1 MCFLQDKSVL
11 QYYKQNFSSEA
22 IIFVIDEVITDL
34 QYCEVSKEI
43 VDELKLEE
51 TFNDVLYRL
60 FPRQTD
66 DIGVRISL
74 LFEKQL
80 IADIQ
85 SSPEINTA
93 ELKEQ
98 NDIDIEYHQLKYVS
112 MR

>member
-1 MCFLQDKSVL
+1 M

-22 IIFVIDEVITDL
+22 IIFAIDEVITDL
-34 QYCEVSKEI
+34 PYCEVSKEI
-43 VDELKLEE
+43 EDELKLEG
-51 TFNDVLYRL
+51 TFNDVLHRL
-60 FPRQTD
+60 FPRQSG

-85 SSPEINTA
+85 SSPKVDTA

-98 NDIDIEYHQLKYVS
+98 NDIDIGYHQLKYVT
-112 MR
+112 MQ